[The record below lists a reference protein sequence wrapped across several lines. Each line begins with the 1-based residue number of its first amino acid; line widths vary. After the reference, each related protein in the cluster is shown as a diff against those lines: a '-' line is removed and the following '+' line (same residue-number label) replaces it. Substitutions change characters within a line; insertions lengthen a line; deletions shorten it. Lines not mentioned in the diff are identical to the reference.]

1 VCGCTDDDCRQCVEK
16 TGEPCYWVEPDLC
29 SACRPSRAEFSV
41 CQFFKGGAY
50 EYVRRFVGPEEAVK
64 AAHHY
69 THNVAAKLGMV
80 ERVIITDGGDD
91 CCFEW
96 KRGEGV
102 TFPPEARGRQ

>member
-1 VCGCTDDDCRQCVEK
+1 MSG
-16 TGEPCYWVEPDLC
+16 
-29 SACRPSRAEFSV
+29 EFSV
-41 CQFFKGGAY
+41 CQFFKDGSH
-50 EYVRRFVGPEEAVK
+50 EYVRRSVDAKEAVQ

-69 THNVAAKLGMV
+69 THNVAVKLGVV

-102 TFPPEARGRQ
+102 TYPPEAVGKQ

>member
-1 VCGCTDDDCRQCVEK
+1 MVE
-16 TGEPCYWVEPDLC
+16 EEHFNVY
-29 SACRPSRAEFSV
+29 
-41 CQFFKGGAY
+41 QFFADDSY
-50 EYVRRFVGPEEAVK
+50 EQVRELVPAEEAVK

-69 THNVAAKLGMV
+69 THNVASKLGMV